1 MRIRTHIAAL
11 AGALVAATA
20 LIPAHAELPE
30 KSKVTI
36 CHATGNPGHWVKQN
50 VAVDAI
56 FRSNGHAYHQDG
68 RDIIPPFN
76 PVGDL
81 PDFPGLNWDDEHRA
95 IWKNGCV
102 VPAAPTPTPTPSET
116 PDPTPEPSDSPTP
129 SESPTPEPTT
139 TVTVTAPP
147 DPQPTVTATATATA
161 TETVT
166 ASPDP
171 QPTVTTTATA
181 TATAT
186 EQVPG
191 PTVTATVTPDGS
203 VHPSPPTTTRPAPS
217 TDHEQVVASAYPTRP
232 GDVCELGD
240 PYESRMCE
248 SATQFPLPVE
258 ESTSTVAAVPA
269 QVPGLPKAGW

>member
-1 MRIRTHIAAL
+1 MHIRTHLAVL

-20 LIPAHAELPE
+20 LIPAHADLPARD
-30 KSKVTI
+30 KVTI
-36 CHATGNPGHWVKQN
+36 CHATGDPGHWVKQN

-56 FRSNGHAYHQDG
+56 LRSNGHAYHQDG

-81 PDFPGLNWDDEHRA
+81 PTFAGLNWDDQHKT

-102 VPAAPTPTPTPSET
+102 VPAVPTPTPSET
-116 PDPTPEPSDSPTP
+116 PTSTPEPSDSPTP
-129 SESPTPEPTT
+129 SESPS
-139 TVTVTAPP
+139 P
-147 DPQPTVTATATATA
+147 DPAPTV
-161 TETVT
+161 TVT

-171 QPTVTTTATA
+171 QPTETVTA
-181 TATAT
+181 
-186 EQVPG
+186 PG
-191 PTVTATVTPDGS
+191 PTVTATITPDGS

-217 TDHEQVVASAYPTRP
+217 TDHEQVVASAYPGRT